1 MGTYEELLMDIKK
14 DLLSLFDKEKTM
26 STHKVYRRFFER
38 FNYQKYKIIFMMM
51 DRAAESLISD
61 GILEISADN
70 RFLIKKEQST

>member
-1 MGTYEELLMDIKK
+1 
-14 DLLSLFDKEKTM
+14 M